1 MFRSA
6 YSIVLGGISLSVFL
20 AAPHTALA
28 ADQSITIAAWLYPAP
43 GREAEAEARL
53 LQLVAYVR
61 RVEPSTIY
69 RLHRSNSEPATFLF
83 YEVYDSQNSLDQ
95 HSKIT
100 LPAFRKEYGENP
112 EGLWARP
119 PMVQKFREL
128 AQ

>member
-6 YSIVLGGISLSVFL
+6 YSIVLGGISLIVFL

-53 LQLVAYVR
+53 LQL
-61 RVEPSTIY
+61 VEPSTIY